1 MVNIHFS
8 DLRSA
13 SESEAHHWIDG
24 LTWRGDKRGGTKALG
39 LSPNGT
45 TLHLHLM
52 AVKRLW
58 CHVVFQPLISPYF
71 YRTIKNPHMHMDV
84 HIWWI
89 HYRRSHTFV
98 PLSTLMV
105 SCLACKASS

>member
-45 TLHLHLM
+45 TLHLHL
-52 AVKRLW
+52 KTSLK
-58 CHVVFQPLISPYF
+58 VVVSCGIFSLS
-71 YRTIKNPHMHMDV
+71 
-84 HIWWI
+84 
-89 HYRRSHTFV
+89 SLHTFTV
-98 PLSTLMV
+98 Q
-105 SCLACKASS
+105 